1 MHMINYLSKAMN
13 TSNTKENDKLLT
25 RKQAAEFLQ
34 CKESTLAIWKSTKR
48 YDLPCI
54 KIGKNIRYR
63 LSDIL
68 AFIEK
73 NIQQ

>member
-1 MHMINYLSKAMN
+1 MDIIRN
-13 TSNTKENDKLLT
+13 KENDKLLT
-25 RKQAAEFLQ
+25 RKQVAEFLQ

-48 YDLPCI
+48 YSLPCI
-54 KIGKNIRYR
+54 KIGKNVRYR
-63 LSDIL
+63 FSDIL